1 MISKNLL
8 KSSFIYTF
16 IGALPLASAF
26 FLLPFYTNYLSQND
40 YGLLVLYI
48 SFTAFV
54 QILIN
59 FGLDTYVGISYIEY
73 KDQHEI
79 LKTQIGSISAYL
91 ILLGIILLILFATVG
106 DSLFK
111 LIFET
116 EGMKF
121 FPYGLMCVLTAFFN
135 SYFKTYTN
143 LLINQKKPV
152 RFFWL
157 NSANFVMTIGFSLT
171 GLLMLPFSLNGPMWG
186 RLLSGVGIF
195 ILALAGFQKEFGLQ
209 IKFGSTLRK
218 AFSFSAP
225 VLIFFILQWF
235 VTNNYPYLLDHLMT
249 IEDIAIFDFAVKCT
263 LLIEFALNG
272 LSQTIMPY
280 VFELIKNKE
289 LRASTPELNK
299 YFSSFTAISL
309 LGIPFFI
316 LIIPVVLPLFQIEAS
331 YFEAFVFLGVLGIS
345 FVSRAL
351 YNYFLAPIYYYKH
364 TKVLPRVYL
373 FTAII
378 QVSLSIFMI
387 KSMGLWGLVWS
398 TLLTKVLQNIFLY
411 IEARRFFEFR
421 FNKMKMIFLPLLVIL
436 TISVSEFILSS
447 QPLLLKHLVQ
457 FLFSTAMVFLAYR
470 KEVVNFSLYLLK
482 MNKKNKS
489 HPCEKEII

>member
-1 MISKNLL
+1 M
-8 KSSFIYTF
+8 
-16 IGALPLASAF
+16 ASAF
-26 FLLPFYTNYLSQND
+26 FLLPFYTHYLSKSD
-40 YGLLVLYI
+40 FGILALYI

-54 QILIN
+54 QIIIN
-59 FGLDTYVGISYIEY
+59 FGLDTYIGISYIEH
-73 KDQHEI
+73 KDQREKLRI
-79 LKTQIGSISAYL
+79 QIGSISAYL
-91 ILLGIILLILFATVG
+91 LIFGIILILLFVTVG
-106 DSLFK
+106 NSLFK

-143 LLINQKKPV
+143 LLINQKRPV
-152 RFFWL
+152 SFFWL

-186 RLLSGVGIF
+186 RLLSGAGIF

-209 IKFGSTLRK
+209 IKFGNTLRK
-218 AFSFSAP
+218 AIAFSAP

-249 IEDIAIFDFAVKCT
+249 TEDIAIFDFAVKCT

-289 LRASTPELNK
+289 IRASTPELNK
-299 YFSSFTAISL
+299 YFSSFTAVSL

-364 TKVLPRVYL
+364 TKVLPKIYL
-373 FTAII
+373 YTAII
-378 QVSLSIFMI
+378 QVTISIVFIRMW
-387 KSMGLWGLVWS
+387 GLWGLVWA
-398 TLLTKVLQNIFLY
+398 TLFVKVLQNGFLY
-411 IEARRFFEFR
+411 IEAKRIFR
-421 FNKMKMIFLPLLVIL
+421 FHFNRIKLVYLPFLAIIMISASEYFFVGHPL
-436 TISVSEFILSS
+436 FW
-447 QPLLLKHLVQ
+447 KHLTQV
-457 FLFSTAMVFLAYR
+457 LFSTLLVLSVYR
-470 KEVVNFSLYLLK
+470 HEILNLGTLFAKRFRAKPGKE
-482 MNKKNKS
+482 
-489 HPCEKEII
+489 

>member
-26 FLLPFYTNYLSQND
+26 FLLPFYTHYLSKSD
-40 YGLLVLYI
+40 FGILALYI

-54 QILIN
+54 QIIIN
-59 FGLDTYVGISYIEY
+59 FGLDTYIGISYIEH
-73 KDQHEI
+73 KDQREKLRI
-79 LKTQIGSISAYL
+79 QIGSISAYL
-91 ILLGIILLILFATVG
+91 LIFGIILTLLFVTVG
-106 DSLFK
+106 NSLFK

-116 EGMKF
+116 DGMKF

-143 LLINQKKPV
+143 LLINQKRPV
-152 RFFWL
+152 SFFWL

-186 RLLSGVGIF
+186 RLLSGAGIF

-209 IKFGSTLRK
+209 IKFGNTLRK
-218 AFSFSAP
+218 AIAFSAP

-249 IEDIAIFDFAVKCT
+249 TEDIAIFDFAVKCT

-299 YFSSFTAISL
+299 YFSSFTAVSL

-331 YFEAFVFLGVLGIS
+331 YFEAFAFLGILGIS

-378 QVSLSIFMI
+378 QISLSIFMI
-387 KSMGLWGLVWS
+387 KTMGLWGLVWA
-398 TLLTKVLQNIFLY
+398 TLITKVLQNIFLF
-411 IEARRFFEFR
+411 IEARHFFEFR
-421 FNKMKMIFLPLLVIL
+421 FNKLKMIYLPFLVIL
-436 TISVSEFILSS
+436 IISASEFIFSN
-447 QPLLLKHLVQ
+447 QPLILKHLVQ
-457 FLFSTAMVFLAYR
+457 FLFSTTLVLLAYR
-470 KEVVNFSLYLLK
+470 KEVISFSFYLLK
-482 MNKKNKS
+482 LNKK
-489 HPCEKEII
+489 I